1 MPAYVKFSSDFILG
15 IMWHLESSWLIHFII
30 VKQQLNIPGHSIV
43 GPHLDMRQLWIR
55 ESSYPPRV
63 FHNTCG
69 NCLCLCLLPQSL
81 YVLIG
86 NDGAVKS

>member
-30 VKQQLNIPGHSIV
+30 VKEQLNIPGHSIV

-55 ESSYPPRV
+55 ESSYLPRV
-63 FHNTCG
+63 FHTPVEIVSACAF
-69 NCLCLCLLPQSL
+69 CLNLCMYL
-81 YVLIG
+81 
-86 NDGAVKS
+86 